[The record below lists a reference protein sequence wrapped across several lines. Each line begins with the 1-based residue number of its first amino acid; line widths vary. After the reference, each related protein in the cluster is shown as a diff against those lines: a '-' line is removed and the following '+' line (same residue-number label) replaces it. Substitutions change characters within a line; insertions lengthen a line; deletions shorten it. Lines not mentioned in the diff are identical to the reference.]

1 MDSAGKNHW
10 LVSQS
15 LERSLDII
23 SAINRVSIHAKLR
36 SAGMEDTRTADG
48 VDAARKVLIVFLKT
62 LSDLVE
68 RAAESED
75 RIAFGADPRLSSLAR
90 RFLAH
95 SAQGVGAVPYR
106 PEELKEL
113 KALLEEDD
121 AAKHNVLVEDLA
133 HLRSVLEQHAQAD
146 AAIVFNEV

>member
-15 LERSLDII
+15 LERSLDVI

-36 SAGMEDTRTADG
+36 SAGMEDTATADE
-48 VDAARKVLIVFLKT
+48 VDAARKVLIAFLKT

-68 RAAESED
+68 KAAESED
-75 RIAFGADPRLSSLAR
+75 KIAFGADPRLSSLAR

-95 SAQGVGAVPYR
+95 SAQGVGTVPYR
-106 PEELKEL
+106 TGELREL
-113 KALLEEDD
+113 KALLEEGD
-121 AAKHNVLVEDLA
+121 ATKHDVLVEELA

>member
-15 LERSLDII
+15 LERSLDVI
-23 SAINRVSIHAKLR
+23 SAINRVSIHSKLQ
-36 SAGMEDTRTADG
+36 SAGLEDTASPDEVG
-48 VDAARKVLIVFLKT
+48 AARKMLIAFLKT

-68 RAAESED
+68 KAAESED
-75 RIAFGADPRLSSLAR
+75 KIAFGADPRLSSLAR

-95 SAQGVGAVPYR
+95 STQGVGTVPYR
-106 PEELKEL
+106 TDELREL
-113 KALLEEDD
+113 KALLEEGE
-121 AAKHNVLVEDLA
+121 AAKHDVLVEELA
-133 HLRSVLEQHAQAD
+133 HLRCVLEQHAQAD